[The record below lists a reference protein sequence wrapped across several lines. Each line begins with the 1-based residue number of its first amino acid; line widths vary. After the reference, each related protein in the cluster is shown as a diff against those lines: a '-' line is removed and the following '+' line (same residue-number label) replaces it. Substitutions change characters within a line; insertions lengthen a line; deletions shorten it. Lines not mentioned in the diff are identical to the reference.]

1 MYETKP
7 YFYGTGRRKN
17 SVARV
22 RVYTGTG
29 KITINDRDIDSY
41 FGLET
46 LKLIVRSPLV
56 LLGLEGKY
64 DVVVR
69 VSGGGVSGQAGAIRH
84 GLSRAL
90 LQQSDEN
97 RAVLKK
103 VQYSKLMAENSD
115 LAMTYAVKG
124 MIPSNTIGA
133 KALTRLHCYKG
144 AEHAQAAQK
153 PEKIEF

>member
-7 YFYGTGRRKN
+7 YFYGTGRRKD

-29 KITINDRDIDSY
+29 KVTINDRDIDNY

-69 VSGGGVSGQAGAIRH
+69 VSGGGVSGQAGAIRP

-103 VQYSKLMAENSD
+103 A
-115 LAMTYAVKG
+115 G
-124 MIPSNTIGA
+124 F
-133 KALTRLHCYKG
+133 LTRDPRMKERKKYGLK
-144 AEHAQAAQK
+144 AARRAPQFSK
-153 PEKIEF
+153 R